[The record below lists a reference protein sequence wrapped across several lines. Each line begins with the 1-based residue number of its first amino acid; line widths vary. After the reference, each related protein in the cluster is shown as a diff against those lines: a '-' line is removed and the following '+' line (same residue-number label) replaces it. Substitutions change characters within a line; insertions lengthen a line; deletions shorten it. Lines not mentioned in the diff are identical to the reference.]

1 MGSSMMERGE
11 LADRHSAGKALASQL
26 LEKNYDKPVV
36 LAVPRGGVPLAA
48 EIASALHAPLDLL
61 LVRKIGVPGHEE
73 VALGAVMDG
82 ESPELI
88 INEMT
93 RKSCGI
99 SDSELKSIETREL
112 AEIERRRR
120 KYLHGREPVHIE
132 GCTAIVVDDGIAT
145 GATMRA
151 ALAGLKRRK
160 PAQLILAVGVA
171 PLDIFDQMFS
181 QVNDVFCLVTPEILH
196 AVGLHYRNF
205 DQVSDEEVMNLL
217 EAARLSA
224 GSPTTVRG

>member
-1 MGSSMMERGE
+1 MMGSSMIERGE
-11 LADRHSAGKALASQL
+11 LENRHSAGKALASQL

-36 LAVPRGGVPLAA
+36 LALPRGGVPVAA

-82 ESPELI
+82 EHPELI
-88 INEMT
+88 VNEAI
-93 RKSCGI
+93 RLSCGI
-99 SDSELKSIETREL
+99 SDAELESIKAREL
-112 AEIERRRR
+112 AEIDRRRQT
-120 KYLHGREPVHIE
+120 YLQGRAPVQVE

-151 ALAGLKRRK
+151 ALAGLRRRK
-160 PAQLILAVGVA
+160 PARLVLAVGVA

-196 AVGLHYRNF
+196 AVGLHYLDF
-205 DQVSDEEVMNLL
+205 AQVSDEEVIKLL

-224 GSPTTVRG
+224 

>member
-11 LADRHSAGKALASQL
+11 LDSRHSAGQALASRL
-26 LEKNYDKPVV
+26 FEKHYDKPVV
-36 LAVPRGGVPLAA
+36 LALPRGGVPVAA

-73 VALGAVMDG
+73 LALGAVMDG
-82 ESPELI
+82 EHPELI
-88 INEMT
+88 LNEAIRM
-93 RKSCGI
+93 SCGI
-99 SDSELKSIETREL
+99 SDAELKRIEAREL
-112 AEIERRRR
+112 VEIERRRQ
-120 KYLHGREPVHIE
+120 KYLHGREPVSVE

-151 ALAGLKRRK
+151 ALVGLKHRK
-160 PAQLILAVGVA
+160 PARLVLAVGVA

-181 QVNDVFCLVTPEILH
+181 QVNDVFCLVTPESLH

-205 DQVSDEEVMNLL
+205 DQVSDEEVINLL
-217 EAARLSA
+217 EAARLPA
-224 GSPTTVRG
+224 